1 MSSETDSIRAL
12 AKETSET
19 VILTREFYQCIVKD
33 PRTKSGAN
41 FQAVRLPIILE
52 EPAPAAAEKP

>member
-12 AKETSET
+12 SKETDET
-19 VILTREFYQCIVKD
+19 VILTREFYQCIVRD

-41 FQAVRLPIILE
+41 FQAVRVPIILE
-52 EPAPAAAEKP
+52 EPAPVVEET